1 MPPPLSL
8 GPGTSLHPPIPQF
21 PQTAA
26 SLACCPGPPRPDL
39 CPSTGQ
45 VRETLAAETGLSV
58 RVVQV
63 WFQNQRAKV
72 RGHLSPPV
80 GRVGVGV
87 QAEDGALLGGAGN
100 ERGQGGGDWH
110 DLCPPQMKKLA
121 RRHQQQQE
129 QQNSQRLGQGEPG
142 TGRQGPGS
150 ASGDSIPPVPPHLGC
165 HPRPCWDPERWWGP
179 RAGPGRRELGG
190 WAAQKG
196 GRIFAPG
203 ARIGGVCDLRFT
215 SSSPEFGV
223 ELTSSKQTDTC
234 NHVQPSGCASHGC
247 PH

>member
-150 ASGDSIPPVPPHLGC
+150 ASGDSIPPRPPAPGLPPQTLLGSREVVGT
-165 HPRPCWDPERWWGP
+165 PGGTREE
-179 RAGPGRRELGG
+179 RAG
-190 WAAQKG
+190 W
-196 GRIFAPG
+196 
-203 ARIGGVCDLRFT
+203 V
-215 SSSPEFGV
+215 
-223 ELTSSKQTDTC
+223 
-234 NHVQPSGCASHGC
+234 GC
-247 PH
+247 PEGWQNFRPWGAYWWSV